1 MMQLLFIKKK
11 KKKNKLVNENKNSA
25 PGSVPE
31 QALPHFSEEGLHP
44 PPWTAQSHWDLLARW
59 VGSCHVKSY

>member
-44 PPWTAQSHWDLLARW
+44 PPWT
-59 VGSCHVKSY
+59 VTEIY